1 MKKAVLKPDWHWTI
15 SRRRSVEIWKA
26 VRSILPGWH
35 WKSSPEKAN
44 DSEPGPQNDHLQ
56 LAQDNLREL
65 LEDERLPAS
74 IRDTLKDDFSQ
85 VQAMLDKLEKGHLHI
100 AVFGRVSVGKSA
112 LLNALLGEERF
123 SVSAL
128 HGETRHSDMA
138 AWQEVEAAGVYLID
152 TPGINEVSGEAR
164 ERMAQDVAG
173 RADLVLFV
181 VDSDLTQAEF
191 KAIESLRE
199 RTRPLLVALNK
210 SDRYTNEELALL
222 LDSLR
227 QKLED
232 TVSPAYIVPVAAR
245 PAERI
250 YLQMDESGS
259 ETEVRRTPDP
269 DVAKLTESLWLLIE
283 KEGMALSALNA
294 SLFAGQLSDDVAGRI
309 VQIRQQVAEKV
320 ITGYCLGKGIAV
332 AVNPIPVA
340 DLVAALALDAS
351 MVVHLARVYGMS
363 VSRGEAGQLIKT
375 IGAQMAL
382 LMAAVW
388 SVNIAASALKLS
400 SAGLS
405 TLLTAAAQGAMGYYT
420 TYIVGQAAQRYFAQ
434 GRSWGSDG
442 PKSVVEQILES
453 VDKDSILEQAREEI
467 RQRLKTA
474 Q

>member
-1 MKKAVLKPDWHWTI
+1 M
-15 SRRRSVEIWKA
+15 RN
-26 VRSILPGWH
+26 ILPGWL
-35 WKSSPEKAN
+35 WKSSRQKNSPAAAAPK
-44 DSEPGPQNDHLQ
+44 DDHLR

-65 LEDERLPAS
+65 LEDERLPAG
-74 IRDTLKDDFSQ
+74 IRDTLKDDFHQ

-138 AWQEVEAAGVYLID
+138 AWREIEAAGVYLID
-152 TPGINEVSGEAR
+152 TPGINEVSGEQR

-181 VDSDLTQAEF
+181 LDGDLTESEF
-191 KAIESLRE
+191 KAIQSLRA
-199 RTRPLLVALNK
+199 RNRPLLVALNK
-210 SDRYTNEELALL
+210 SDRYTDDELSLL
-222 LDSLR
+222 QESLR
-227 QKLED
+227 EKLQGLVAAD
-232 TVSPAYIVPVAAR
+232 FIVPVAAR

-250 YLQMDESGS
+250 YLQ
-259 ETEVRRTPDP
+259 V
-269 DVAKLTESLWLLIE
+269 DVAGNEQELRKRPAQDVGRLTERLWMLIE

-294 SLFAGQLSDDVAGRI
+294 SLFAGQLSDEVAGRI
-309 VQIRQQVAEKV
+309 VQVRRQVAEKV

-332 AVNPIPVA
+332 AVNPIPLA

-351 MVVHLARVYGMS
+351 MVVHLARIYGMS
-363 VSRGEAGQLIKT
+363 VSRGEAGALIRT

-382 LMAAVW
+382 LMTAVW
-388 SVNIAASALKLS
+388 TLNLAASALKLG

-405 TLLTAAAQGAMGYYT
+405 TVLTAAAQGSVGYYT

-442 PKSVVEQILES
+442 PKRVVEQILKS
-453 VDKDSILEQAREEI
+453 VDRDSILQQAREDI
-467 RQRLKTA
+467 RLRLKGA
-474 Q
+474 EK

>member
-1 MKKAVLKPDWHWTI
+1 M
-15 SRRRSVEIWKA
+15 
-26 VRSILPGWH
+26 RSILPGWLG
-35 WKSSPEKAN
+35 KRSLQKNSPERSGAAC
-44 DSEPGPQNDHLQ
+44 DHLQ

-74 IRDTLKDDFSQ
+74 VRETLQDDFLQ
-85 VQAMLDKLEKGHLHI
+85 VQAMLDKLEHGQLHI

-123 SVSAL
+123 SVSPL

-138 AWQEVEAAGVYLID
+138 AWREIEAAGVYLID
-152 TPGINEVSGEAR
+152 TPGINEVSGQER
-164 ERMAQDVAG
+164 ERMAQEVAG

-181 VDSDLTQAEF
+181 LDGDLTASEF
-191 KAIESLRE
+191 NAIESLV
-199 RTRPLLVALNK
+199 TSNRPILLALNK
-210 SDRYTNEELALL
+210 ADRYSEAELALL
-222 LDSLR
+222 LGSLR
-227 QKLED
+227 EKLRGKVAE
-232 TVSPAYIVPVAAR
+232 PYIVPVAAR
-245 PAERI
+245 PAEQI
-250 YLQMDESGS
+250 YLQVNAQGE
-259 ETEVRRTPDP
+259 EQEIRRTPSP
-269 DVAKLTESLWLLIE
+269 DVQRLTESLWLLIE

-294 SLFAGQLSDDVAGRI
+294 SLFAGQLSDTVAERI
-309 VQIRQQVAEKV
+309 VEVRRQVAERV

-340 DLVAALALDAS
+340 DLVAALAMDAS

-363 VSRGEAGQLIKT
+363 VSRGEAGQLIRT

-388 SVNIAASALKLS
+388 TVNLAASALKLG

-405 TLLTAAAQGAMGYYT
+405 TVLTAAAQGAVGYYT

-442 PKSVVEQILES
+442 PKRVVEQILDS
-453 VDKDSILEQAREEI
+453 VDRDSILQQARDAI
-467 RQRLKTA
+467 RQRLRKA
-474 Q
+474 EG

>member
-1 MKKAVLKPDWHWTI
+1 MPAWP
-15 SRRRSVEIWKA
+15 WKN
-26 VRSILPGWH
+26 
-35 WKSSPEKAN
+35 SPESAEHGE
-44 DSEPGPQNDHLQ
+44 SEQQDAHLQ
-56 LAQDNLREL
+56 LAQENLREL

-74 IRDTLKDDFSQ
+74 VRDTLKDDFSQ

-138 AWQEVEAAGVYLID
+138 PWREVEAAGVYLID
-152 TPGINEVSGEAR
+152 TPGINEISGEER
-164 ERMAQDVAG
+164 ERMAQAVAG

-181 VDSDLTQAEF
+181 LEGDLTEAEF
-191 KAIESLRE
+191 NAIQTLRE
-199 RTRPLLVALNK
+199 HNRPMLVTLNK
-210 SDRYTNEELALL
+210 SDRYTEAELELL
-222 LDSLR
+222 LESLR
-227 QKLED
+227 EKLAD
-232 TVSPAYIVPVAAR
+232 TVGSEYIVPTAAL

-250 YLQMDESGS
+250 YLQTDEAGK
-259 ETEVRRTPDP
+259 EREIRKRPAP
-269 DVAKLTESLWLLIE
+269 DVKRLTERLWWLIE

-294 SLFAGQLSDDVAGRI
+294 SLFAGQLSDEVAGRM

-320 ITGYCLGKGIAV
+320 ITGYCLGKGVAV

-351 MVVHLARVYGMS
+351 MVVHLSRVYGMS
-363 VSRGEAGQLIKT
+363 VSRGEASQLIKT

-388 SVNIAASALKLS
+388 TVNITASALKLS

-442 PKSVVEQILES
+442 PKRVVEQILET

-467 RQRLKTA
+467 RRRLKTA
-474 Q
+474 